1 MSKHILF
8 MCVANSARSQ
18 MAQGLA
24 RTMAP
29 ADVKISSAGSTPTSV
44 RPEAIAALSLK
55 GIDISAHFSKTVDDI
70 DVESVTTVITL
81 CANEVCP
88 VFLRAVE
95 QIHWGLPDPAAVY
108 GSPEER
114 LDAFIEVRDEIERR
128 LKVYFVK

>member
-24 RTMAP
+24 RAMAP

-70 DVESVTTVITL
+70 DTESVTTVITL

-88 VFLRAVE
+88 VFLRTVE
-95 QIHWGLPDPAAVY
+95 QIHWGLPDPAAVN

-114 LDAFIEVRDEIERR
+114 LVAFCEVRDEIERR
-128 LKVYFVK
+128 LKDYFI